1 MYSIFRV
8 LKLSPKKVGCADG
21 STFGS
26 CNVVQGGGHI
36 AASGRA
42 GGADRWWF
50 CADGSTQPAR
60 KDTGRGCCTF
70 NGLVIGVKQGLDA
83 GAWSGPLDLFANA

>member
-1 MYSIFRV
+1 MYSSFGV
-8 LKLSPKKVGCADG
+8 LKLSPKKAGCADG

-50 CADGSTQPAR
+50 CADGSTLPAR
-60 KDTGRGCCTF
+60 KDTGWGYCTF
-70 NGLVIGVKQGLDA
+70 NGLVIGAKQGLDA
-83 GAWSGPLDLFANA
+83 GARSGPLNLFATN